1 MLLDMFKKVGAKD
14 SDQCVRPLIMKYI
27 KAKAPAI
34 MSKIDTGDLKMEN
47 IKDKE
52 DYEAKR
58 KAIQDLQMDP
68 NTAGDEKLKKEI
80 VRRKHELEKEAR
92 LKGFKENEDV
102 MKDKIKAWADKYDG
116 YVGSNGDSLPEG
128 YVQYALNSGIPT
140 DFIETNERAKMDEK
154 YGEEKFEEDPGA
166 YISDHIDEM
175 PITKA
180 CMEELHKITGSDD
193 LEDNAELIKKYGDLG
208 YEEDRAEVD
217 KAFAKTMPSKVT
229 GYYEIIDF
237 WKEHTQMWGKK
248 PEEVKYEIADWMVSE
263 LKPDNTPE
271 REELTKR
278 AWAIVDDV
286 IKNNDEDMTFDDMI
300 DKLSTNE
307 SGIMYRAGVKKYGKA
322 GMKAIQSAAG
332 KGASHQEIGKIKD
345 KHLKDEVGETA
356 TVGATAAGNIATV
369 ANPHIANSKAK
380 PKKQKPTDNALDN
393 KSHGLFGQPLKRL
406 NNSKEVTMDKDT
418 ELKENLADMASKV
431 EQDHEVQMARA
442 QLYKIAKYSIKMHEM
457 LKNVS
462 EQEGLEGWVQSK
474 ITKAADY
481 MGAVYHNMD
490 YEQKFEEVSESAD
503 CGCDTHETHSKCKDD
518 CDCDPVTEGKAKNPK
533 QQAAIAIS
541 KKEKGYKE
549 SLADKLAEN
558 LDLKKKTDQD
568 TDESGIMYKA
578 GVKKYGK
585 DGMKK
590 IQSAAGKGA
599 SAEEIGKIKD
609 KHNKKKKESYSS
621 LEESVGKEIT
631 EEEFEKLAEK
641 KDACYH
647 KVKSRYK
654 VWPSAY
660 ASGAL
665 VQCRKKGAANWGN
678 SKKKKK

>member
-1 MLLDMFKKVGAKD
+1 MRIREVQKKPSKPRD
-14 SDQCVRPLIMKYI
+14 PN
-27 KAKAPAI
+27 AKAMQDLRKSGAAG
-34 MSKIDTGDLKMEN
+34 SHGDKTKV
-47 IKDKE
+47 IPRKQKHKDKDMKEGRDTHCSDKCCGSDVKRE
-52 DYEAKR
+52 DCTC
-58 KAIQDLQMDP
+58 P
-68 NTAGDEKLKKEI
+68 PTC
-80 VRRKHELEKEAR
+80 KHC
-92 LKGFKENEDV
+92 NC
-102 MKDKIKAWADKYDG
+102 
-116 YVGSNGDSLPEG
+116 N
-128 YVQYALNSGIPT
+128 
-140 DFIETNERAKMDEK
+140 AKM
-154 YGEEKFEEDPGA
+154 
-166 YISDHIDEM
+166 
-175 PITKA
+175 
-180 CMEELHKITGSDD
+180 
-193 LEDNAELIKKYGDLG
+193 
-208 YEEDRAEVD
+208 
-217 KAFAKTMPSKVT
+217 
-229 GYYEIIDF
+229 
-237 WKEHTQMWGKK
+237 
-248 PEEVKYEIADWMVSE
+248 
-263 LKPDNTPE
+263 
-271 REELTKR
+271 
-278 AWAIVDDV
+278 
-286 IKNNDEDMTFDDMI
+286 
-300 DKLSTNE
+300 
-307 SGIMYRAGVKKYGKA
+307 
-322 GMKAIQSAAG
+322 
-332 KGASHQEIGKIKD
+332 
-345 KHLKDEVGETA
+345 ETA
-356 TVGATAAGNIATV
+356 TPGATSAGNIATV

-393 KSHGLFGQPLKRL
+393 KSHGLFGQPIKRL
-406 NNSKEVTMDKDT
+406 NNNKEVTMDKNK
-418 ELKENLADMASKV
+418 ELQENLADLASKA

-442 QLYKIAKYSIKMHEM
+442 QLYKIAKYSIKLHDM
-457 LKNVS
+457 LKGVS

-490 YEQKFEEVSESAD
+490 YEMKFDEVTAEAKEEVA
-503 CGCDTHETHSKCKDD
+503 K
-518 CDCDPVTEGKAKNPK
+518 EGKAKNLK

-641 KDACYH
+641 QDACYH

-665 VQCRKKGAANWGN
+665 VQCRKKGAANWGK
-678 SKKKKK
+678 SKK

>member
-1 MLLDMFKKVGAKD
+1 MRIREIKKPKLNKP
-14 SDQCVRPLIMKYI
+14 R
-27 KAKAPAI
+27 
-34 MSKIDTGDLKMEN
+34 
-47 IKDKE
+47 
-52 DYEAKR
+52 
-58 KAIQDLQMDP
+58 DP
-68 NTAGDEKLKKEI
+68 NFKVMQSLRKSGAAGSHGDKTKDIPRNDKHKKAYDI
-80 VRRKHELEKEAR
+80 NT
-92 LKGFKENEDV
+92 ENEDV

-140 DFIETNERAKMDEK
+140 DFIETNERAKMDKK

-286 IKNNDEDMTFDDMI
+286 IKNNDEDMTFDDML

-490 YEQKFEEVSESAD
+490 YEQKFEEVSESINEAKACNCNED
-503 CGCDTHETHSKCKDD
+503 CACGGNCQPD
-518 CDCDPVTEGKAKNPK
+518 CNCGPNCNESVTEGKAKNPK
-533 QQAAIAIS
+533 QQAAIAIA
-541 KKEKGYKE
+541 KKKDGYKE
-549 SLADKLAEN
+549 SLADKLDAKISEKSKGLYYN
-558 LDLKKKTDQD
+558 VNKRK
-568 TDESGIMYKA
+568 KA
-578 GVKKYGK
+578 GT
-585 DGMKK
+585 
-590 IQSAAGKGA
+590 S
-599 SAEEIGKIKD
+599 
-609 KHNKKKKESYSS
+609 
-621 LEESVGKEIT
+621 
-631 EEEFEKLAEK
+631 
-641 KDACYH
+641 
-647 KVKSRYK
+647 
-654 VWPSAY
+654 
-660 ASGAL
+660 
-665 VQCRKKGAANWGN
+665 RKKGHPKAPTKQDWENAAKTAKESSIEEKQKGVDGKACWDGYKRMGT
-678 SKKKKK
+678 KKKGGKTVDNCVKM